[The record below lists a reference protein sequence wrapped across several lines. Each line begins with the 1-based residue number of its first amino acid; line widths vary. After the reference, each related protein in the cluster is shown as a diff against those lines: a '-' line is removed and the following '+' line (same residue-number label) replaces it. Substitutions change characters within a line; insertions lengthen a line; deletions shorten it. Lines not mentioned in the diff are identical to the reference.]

1 MIGHASVRR
10 LSKQQKNRF
19 ATETAL
25 KNETQNARYALAVL
39 LGVNLMNFFD
49 RQILGALA
57 EPVRIEFALSD
68 TALGV
73 LNTAFVLIYAVVGIP
88 LGRLTDRWLRTR
100 VIAIGVSVW
109 SLFTAASGIAGSYWT
124 FFATRIGVGIGE
136 ASCAPAGQSLIADL
150 YPPHRRARAMGIF
163 MLGLPLGLFAAYLF
177 SGAIGERWG
186 WRVAFYAAC
195 VPGLILAGLTL
206 FIKEPVRGA
215 FDAPSPQRTAH
226 APFSA
231 LLRIRTLWWLAL
243 SGVLFH
249 FNTYAVNAFQS
260 AFLQRFHG
268 IGLAQANAISSV
280 SLGLAGIIGLLGGGW
295 LGDLWHERRHNGRL
309 LLAGICLLLAA
320 PCVFAALQQPKGS
333 VTMFGLCMGLSSA
346 LTFAYYSTVYS
357 AIQDV
362 VPPQLRGTAV
372 SLYFLGMYVLGGAFG
387 TTALGALS
395 DYFAHRVM
403 LDAGATQMLPLFKA
417 AGLHMAMYVMPALMI
432 LCSATLFMAAR
443 SVPARNT
450 SAVP

>member
-1 MIGHASVRR
+1 VKDQSH
-10 LSKQQKNRF
+10 
-19 ATETAL
+19 
-25 KNETQNARYALAVL
+25 NARYALAVL

-57 EPVRIEFALSD
+57 EPIRIEFALSD
-68 TALGV
+68 TALGI
-73 LNTAFVLIYAVVGIP
+73 LNTAFVLIYAVVGVP

-109 SLFTAASGIAGSYWT
+109 SLFTAASGFAGSYLG
-124 FFATRIGVGIGE
+124 FIVTRIGVGIGE

-150 YPPHRRARAMGIF
+150 YPAHRRARAMGIF

-186 WRVAFYAAC
+186 WRVAFYVAC
-195 VPGLILAGLTL
+195 VPGLVLAGLTL
-206 FIKEPVRGA
+206 LIREPVRGA
-215 FDAPSPQRTAH
+215 FDSVTQDRTQR

-231 LLRIRTLWWLAL
+231 LLRIHTLWWIAL

-260 AFLQRFHG
+260 AFLQRFHE
-268 IGLAQANAISSV
+268 ISLSQANAISSV

-295 LGDLWHERRHNGRL
+295 LGDRWHARRRNGRL

-320 PCVFAALQQPKGS
+320 PCVFAALQQPKGN
-333 VTMFGLCMGLSSA
+333 VAIFGLCMGLSSA

-362 VPPQLRGTAV
+362 VPAQLRGTAV
-372 SLYFLGMYVLGGAFG
+372 SLYFLAMYVLGGAFG
-387 TTALGALS
+387 TTAMGALS
-395 DYFAHRVM
+395 DYFAHQVM
-403 LDAGATQMLPLFKA
+403 LEAGAAQMLPMFRA
-417 AGLHMAMYVMPALMI
+417 VGLHTAMYIMPALMI
-432 LCSATLFMAAR
+432 LCSGTLFMAAR
-443 SVPARNT
+443 SVPAR
-450 SAVP
+450 SASAQAT